1 MVRLV
6 NKDQADTEIKQAVHI
21 INIDIK
27 DDYENAVIGGK
38 GILKLVNMI
47 HEFRNTNKQ
56 RRLDHD
62 FDDESDTILEDQMMK
77 LLAKW
82 QQEHT
87 HLPTLYS
94 VAYY

>member
-1 MVRLV
+1 M
-6 NKDQADTEIKQAVHI
+6 NSGIQ
-21 INIDIK
+21 IN
-27 DDYENAVIGGK
+27 
-38 GILKLVNMI
+38 
-47 HEFRNTNKQ
+47 